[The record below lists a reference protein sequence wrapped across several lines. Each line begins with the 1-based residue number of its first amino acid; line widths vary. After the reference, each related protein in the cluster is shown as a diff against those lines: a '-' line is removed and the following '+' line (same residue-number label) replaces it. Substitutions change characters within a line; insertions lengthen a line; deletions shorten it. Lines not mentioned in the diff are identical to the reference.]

1 MLRAIDLGC
10 RDGLAVASAASLV
23 ASPEMAVILEQVILG
38 VLVAVSVLL
47 LLPFLLVMAGVGA
60 AMLLWFV
67 ASAAVLGALMFWLV
81 FPGAYGLAILLLV
94 LVIGLLVVDR
104 RYRSRPGAS

>member
-1 MLRAIDLGC
+1 
-10 RDGLAVASAASLV
+10 
-23 ASPEMAVILEQVILG
+23 
-38 VLVAVSVLL
+38 
-47 LLPFLLVMAGVGA
+47 
-60 AMLLWFV
+60 
-67 ASAAVLGALMFWLV
+67 MFWLV

>member
-10 RDGLAVASAASLV
+10 RDGLAVACAASLV

-60 AMLLWFV
+60 AMLLWF
-67 ASAAVLGALMFWLV
+67 AACGALLGGLVFWLV
-81 FPGAYGLAILLLV
+81 FPSTYALAVLLFV
-94 LVIGLLVVDR
+94 LVIGLVVVDR
-104 RYRSRPGAS
+104 RSRNRAS